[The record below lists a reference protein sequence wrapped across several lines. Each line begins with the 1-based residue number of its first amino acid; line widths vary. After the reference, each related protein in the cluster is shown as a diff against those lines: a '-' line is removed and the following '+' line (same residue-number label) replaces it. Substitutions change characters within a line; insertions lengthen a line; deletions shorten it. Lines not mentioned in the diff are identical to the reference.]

1 MLWGPSYASES
12 RIFQCGIPN
21 WNNWDFSNFFSLG
34 LVIWINCTEQ
44 SVWPQGILTSACILY
59 VQYYNINLLAPLFSY
74 KYTKARNIHH
84 SSIMPPRSH
93 DQEILE
99 SVKHSGIQQPLIV
112 RPLPSNTSEYELID
126 GSGRFDAVDPE
137 EEVYIDV
144 RSASDVEVF
153 KISEA
158 TSKRTS
164 RNTREKASFYAAYVE
179 VAKKET
185 EEKGVL
191 ARVTAET
198 QISESELSQ
207 LVTINKL
214 FLKLA
219 ELEPEAEFEQLQTMG
234 INKLYKLSQ
243 LLDNA
248 ELLATAHEIEK
259 KAETLTLERLS
270 AIVNNIAN
278 RNSLIEKLLG
288 DDEPTNSTSYY
299 QKENATSKT
308 KLTEM
313 SGKISKM
320 KEKLDVTLQNIKI
333 ESLPT
338 AEPILEILEKMLVS
352 FRRLTYYSRRLQ
364 KAQEEIPSEKE

>member
-1 MLWGPSYASES
+1 MEERKFA
-12 RIFQCGIPN
+12 
-21 WNNWDFSNFFSLG
+21 
-34 LVIWINCTEQ
+34 
-44 SVWPQGILTSACILY
+44 
-59 VQYYNINLLAPLFSY
+59 
-74 KYTKARNIHH
+74 YTKARNIHH